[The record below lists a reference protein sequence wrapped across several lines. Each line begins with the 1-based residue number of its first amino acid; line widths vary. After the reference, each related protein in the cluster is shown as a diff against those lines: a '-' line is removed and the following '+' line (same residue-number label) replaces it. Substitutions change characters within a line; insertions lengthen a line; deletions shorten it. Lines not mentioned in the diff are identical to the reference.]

1 MQLWDARLSATHS
14 KTFDYPPHICTPEET
29 FAVVGALKDV
39 PSSEFRTSFRA
50 SQLAPTRLRAILTNP
65 PLYFAGS
72 CVHDGDVGGA

>member
-1 MQLWDARLSATHS
+1 MQLWDARLSATRL
-14 KTFDYPPHICTPEET
+14 KTFDYPPHICTSGKT

-39 PSSEFRTSFRA
+39 PSFEFRTSFRA
-50 SQLAPTRLRAILTNP
+50 SQLALTRLRAILTNP